1 MSKPPS
7 THSLLGVPH
16 PRHWRAWELAL
27 LREHYPHVPTEPIAA
42 ALGRPVKTVLAKA
55 NDLGLKKTRELIAA
69 IASQRSRQPGH
80 GGQAHQFK
88 PGLVPWNKG
97 THFAAGG
104 RSPLTRF
111 KPGNKPHT
119 WVPVGS
125 HRITRDGILEVKV
138 HDEPGQHNKVKR
150 WRNLAQVVW
159 ERDVGAIPPGHIV
172 VFRPGLRT
180 TDPQLVTVER
190 LECIS
195 RAENVRRNSVHL
207 LPPELR
213 ELVHIR
219 GRLTRAINSKARQ
232 GQEQHAP

>member
-1 MSKPPS
+1 MAKRVS
-7 THSLLGVPH
+7 TYALLGVPH
-16 PRHWRAWELAL
+16 PRHWRPWELAL

-42 ALGRPVKTVLAKA
+42 ALHRPVKTVLSKA
-55 NDLGLKKTRELIAA
+55 NDMGLKKTRELIAL
-69 IASQRSRQPGH
+69 IASERSRHPAH
-80 GGQAHQFK
+80 GGRPYQFK
-88 PGLVPWNKG
+88 AGLVPWNKG
-97 THFAAGG
+97 MHFAAGG

-138 HDEPGQHNKVKR
+138 HDEPGDHNKVKR

-159 ERDVGAIPPGHIV
+159 ERDVGPIPAGHIV

-180 TDPQLVTVER
+180 TEPQLVTIER

-195 RAENVRRNSVHL
+195 RAENVRRNSVHQ

-213 ELVHIR
+213 EIVHIR
-219 GRLTRAINSKARQ
+219 GRLTRAINTKARQ
-232 GQEQHAP
+232 GQERAP